1 MNEELTTLNS
11 ELQEKIDLLSQ
22 AENDVKILL
31 DNTRIGIVFLDNH
44 LCIQRF
50 TSETKKVLNLIPGDI
65 GRPLQD
71 IRSNL
76 RLDDIE
82 PEAREVFE
90 TLRSAEKEV
99 RSKDEKWYLMRI
111 IPNRS
116 AENVI
121 NGLVLTFT
129 DVTEMKR
136 SAEVIDRLKTDYQA
150 ASEFAK
156 SIVETVREPLVVLD
170 EGLRVVS
177 ANRSFYK
184 TFAVRKEETEGRLIY
199 ELGNR
204 QWDNPDLRRLLGK
217 ILPRNS
223 QFDDFPVE
231 HDFPGMGRR
240 RMILNARKIVQKEGS
255 GKAMILLA
263 IEDVTDKTMQKS
275 Q

>member
-11 ELQEKIDLLSQ
+11 ELQGKMDLLLE
-22 AENDVKILL
+22 AETDMKILL
-31 DNTRIGIVFLDNH
+31 DNTRIGIVFLDND

-50 TSETKKVLNLIPGDI
+50 TSEAKKVFNLIPGDT

-76 RLDDIE
+76 SYDDIE
-82 PEAREVFE
+82 RDAREVLE
-90 TLRSAEKEV
+90 TLQSAEKEV

-116 AENVI
+116 AEHVI

-136 SAEVIDRLKTDYQA
+136 SAETINRLKNDYQA
-150 ASEFAK
+150 ASEFAE
-156 SIVETVREPLVVLD
+156 SIIETVREPLVVLD

-177 ANRSFYK
+177 ANRSFYE
-184 TFAVRKEETEGRLIY
+184 TFAASKEETGGRIIY

-204 QWDNPDLRRLLGK
+204 QWDNPDLKRLLGE
-217 ILPRNS
+217 ILPKNS
-223 QFDDFPVE
+223 EFHDFLVE
-231 HDFPGMGRR
+231 HDFPGMGQR
-240 RMILNARKIVQKEGS
+240 RMILNARKIVQKEAS

-263 IEDVTDKTMQKS
+263 IEDVTNKS
-275 Q
+275 I

>member
-1 MNEELTTLNS
+1 ML
-11 ELQEKIDLLSQ
+11 
-22 AENDVKILL
+22 
-31 DNTRIGIVFLDNH
+31 
-44 LCIQRF
+44 
-50 TSETKKVLNLIPGDI
+50 
-65 GRPLQD
+65 
-71 IRSNL
+71 
-76 RLDDIE
+76 
-82 PEAREVFE
+82 E

-136 SAEVIDRLKTDYQA
+136 SAETINRLKNDYQA
-150 ASEFAK
+150 ASEFAE
-156 SIVETVREPLVVLD
+156 SIIETVREPLVVLD

-177 ANRSFYK
+177 ANRSFYE
-184 TFAVRKEETEGRLIY
+184 TFAVSKEETEGRIIY

-204 QWDNPDLRRLLGK
+204 QWDNPDLRRLLGE
-217 ILPRNS
+217 ILPKNS
-223 QFDDFPVE
+223 EFHDFLVE
-231 HDFPGMGRR
+231 HDFPGIGRR
-240 RMILNARKIVQKEGS
+240 RMILNARKIVQKEGA